1 MVGGC
6 TLASPTKGKMVHTV
20 TFCIMVKTDNEV
32 MNCSCGKSKVE
43 YSIWFTLMMTVSV
56 CVNCSQE
63 KGNNSIYM
71 LCIISSHGNVDSM
84 WHVCVLCPVAGGGG
98 LLQCGGETASV

>member
-20 TFCIMVKTDNEV
+20 TFCIMVKTDSEV

-56 CVNCSQE
+56 
-63 KGNNSIYM
+63 
-71 LCIISSHGNVDSM
+71 
-84 WHVCVLCPVAGGGG
+84 
-98 LLQCGGETASV
+98 